1 MLNLNLSEKF
11 GKDKRLA
18 VVSVFLVA
26 NAFIWYFFAARI
38 LEETINKV
46 AADYSETLIM
56 WSLHFGALALSAL
69 LGVRL
74 MQKIGRRKLF
84 IAWTMLGVL
93 SPLALLALNFF
104 PIPITSLISVLFGVS
119 LGLGM
124 PNCMEHF
131 RRLTTTENR
140 GRYGGIIML
149 ISGLGLFSL
158 AITDVGNI
166 ELNALILIVWRLAGF
181 AFLLL
186 PVSIKKPDEIGRN
199 VSYGFVLNQ
208 RSFIM
213 YLLPWILF
221 SLVNYLST
229 PVQFSILGEAQV
241 KFLLIIENAL
251 VGSFAVIGGFL
262 ADYFGRKR
270 TAISGFVM
278 LGLGFSVLGLFPNE
292 LASWYFYTVVDGV
305 AWGILYVVF
314 VISIWGDLSY
324 DSPSDKYYAIGVLP
338 FFISKFL
345 QLVMG
350 NIVAAFISPYA
361 LFSFT
366 AFFLFIAVLPLAYAP
381 ETLSEKQMEDRELRN
396 YLEKAQKFVQKEDE
410 KNQKKQAK
418 KNPEQSDGK
427 KEENNEE
434 YDEARKLAEKYY

>member
-18 VVSVFLVA
+18 VGSVFLVA

-93 SPLALLALNFF
+93 SPLTLLALNFF

-366 AFFLFIAVLPLAYAP
+366 AFFLFIAVLPLTYAP
-381 ETLSEKQMEDRELRN
+381 EPLSEKQMKDRELRN

>member
-1 MLNLNLSEKF
+1 MLVTRNLVSGYSTLISPKHYELLHGNSIVLNLNLSEKF
-11 GKDKRLA
+11 RNDKRLT
-18 VVSVFLVA
+18 VGSVFLVA
-26 NAFIWYFFAARI
+26 NTFIWYFFAARI

-46 AADYSETLIM
+46 AVDYSETLIM

-84 IAWTMLGVL
+84 IVWTMLGVL

-104 PIPITSLISVLFGVS
+104 PTPITSLISVLFGVS

-124 PNCMEHF
+124 PNCMEYF
-131 RRLTTTENR
+131 TRLTTTENR

-158 AITDVGNI
+158 AITDVSNI

-186 PVSIKKPDEIGRN
+186 PVSIKKPNEISRN

-241 KFLLIIENAL
+241 KFLLIIENDL
-251 VGSFAVIGGFL
+251 VGAFAVIGGFL

-270 TAISGFVM
+270 TAMSGFVM

-314 VISIWGDLSY
+314 LISIWGDLSY
-324 DSPSDKYYAIGVLP
+324 DSPSDKSYAIGVLP
-338 FFISKFL
+338 FFISKYL

-350 NIVAAFISPYA
+350 NIVAAVVSPYA

-381 ETLSEKQMEDRELRN
+381 ETLSEKQMKDRELKG
-396 YLEKAQKFVQKEDE
+396 YIEKAQR
-410 KNQKKQAK
+410 AK
-418 KNPEQSDGK
+418 
-427 KEENNEE
+427 
-434 YDEARKLAEKYY
+434 EKYT